1 MAYFL
6 KEIIP
11 LPKVLLEGTSSPKT
25 TMETTRKLIFVKQKL
40 DPLKMNSSS
49 FPAGFVNIVSKEISD
64 ISLLEYGQ
72 ASRYEEFLSDWSD
85 SMQRVI
91 IIDLL
96 ECLAPAR
103 HLLQHRLTLRV
114 WCDMGIA
121 IGVAGK
127 LGRHGWKKSG
137 ISGGR
142 W

>member
-1 MAYFL
+1 M

-25 TMETTRKLIFVKQKL
+25 TMETTRKLSLFGKKL
-40 DPLKMNSSS
+40 DPLKMNSRF
-49 FPAGFVNIVSKEISD
+49 FPAGFVNIVSFKNFPD
-64 ISLLEYGQ
+64 IPLLEYGQ

-103 HLLQHRLTLRV
+103 H
-114 WCDMGIA
+114 
-121 IGVAGK
+121 
-127 LGRHGWKKSG
+127 SG
-137 ISGGR
+137 TA
-142 W
+142 